1 MPFIASWKEHLA
13 MRIVRTG
20 IFLSFLL
27 LFPAILSAQ
36 KVETDF
42 DHSVNF
48 SQYKTFMWLREPR
61 LSDPLMKRR
70 VIDAVNAQLTA
81 KGLQLVTEG
90 GDLGVTAH
98 GATSEEH
105 TLQTFYSGFGEWGW
119 RGWGSGMATTIP
131 ETYTVGTL
139 IIDLFDTRTKQVIW
153 RGTATGTVPDK
164 PEKTAKK
171 LNKAIEK
178 MFKKFPPRA

>member
-1 MPFIASWKEHLA
+1 
-13 MRIVRTG
+13 MRILRAC
-20 IFLSFLL
+20 ICFAFFLV
-27 LFPAILSAQ
+27 FPAILSAQ

-61 LSDPLMKRR
+61 LRDPLMKRR
-70 VIDAVNAQLTA
+70 VIDAVNVQLTA

-105 TLQTFYSGFGEWGW
+105 TLQTFYSGFGGWGW
-119 RGWGSGMATTIP
+119 RGWG
-131 ETYTVGTL
+131 
-139 IIDLFDTRTKQVIW
+139 
-153 RGTATGTVPDK
+153 
-164 PEKTAKK
+164 
-171 LNKAIEK
+171 
-178 MFKKFPPRA
+178 